1 MVAEVS
7 LQETMQIS
15 VLINDGTGGFALAA
29 LPGGNHKT
37 MSIAAGDFNLDGS
50 IGIVVGN

>member
-15 VLINDGTGGFALAA
+15 VLINDGTGGFAVAT

-50 IGIVVGN
+50 IDIVVGN